1 VSQALIDAVLPR
13 LTDRIHQVMTQQGV
27 PGVSMGI
34 VRDQEMLW
42 SGGFGY
48 ADLASSR
55 AMDADTIFGVASIT
69 KTFTAT
75 AIMQL
80 RDKEK
85 LSLDDEV
92 ARYIPEVRK
101 VRRHFGSLKDLTL
114 RRLMTHRTGLVGET
128 PTGHWANMTFPSRA
142 EIIAMLPKIE
152 VVNETDATFKYNNLA
167 FVLLGEVIAR
177 VSRRSYRDYIRRQ
190 ILAPLEME
198 SSGFDVENSRN
209 ATGYMPERY
218 QDAPTVAP
226 DPATNG
232 YIAAAGLRSSV
243 TDLARWISLQLRA
256 GGEDREGARVL
267 SGKSLSEMHR
277 ITFVEPGWL
286 AGYGLCWMASRF
298 GENIYMHHGGS
309 VPGFLSMVAFNKPN
323 KLGVVVLTNKQGNV
337 ASGTIA
343 FEAMEML
350 VSEVK
355 KEIPAPLSTPAPENL
370 RPLLGR
376 YAGLP
381 AFGALFHIEWRRGG
395 LYLVVPPDPFL
406 IPLPPVAMTAT
417 DKPNVYVVKEGRFA
431 GEPLIFDLNEDGQVK
446 GLQLTALG
454 GYLKKTD

>member
-1 VSQALIDAVLPR
+1 MSQALIDTVLPR

-27 PGVSMGI
+27 PGVSVGI
-34 VRDQEMLW
+34 VRDQELLW

-55 AMDADTIFGVASIT
+55 AMDADTIFGIASIT

-80 RDKEK
+80 RDKDK
-85 LSLDDEV
+85 LALDEQV
-92 ARYIPEVRK
+92 TKYIPEAKK
-101 VRRHFGSLKDLTL
+101 VRCRHGSIRDLTL

-128 PTGHWANMTFPSRA
+128 PTGHWSNMTFPSRA

-152 VVNETDATFKYNNLA
+152 VVFETDATFKYNNLA

-190 ILAPLEME
+190 ILEPLGME
-198 SSGFDVENSRN
+198 SSGFDVSNPRN

-218 QDAPTVAP
+218 QDAPAIAP
-226 DPATNG
+226 DPPTNG
-232 YIAAAGLRSSV
+232 YIAAAGLRSCV
-243 TDLARWISLQLRA
+243 TDLAKWISLQLR
-256 GGEDREGARVL
+256 GGADGGAPQVL
-267 SGKSLSEMHR
+267 SAKSLSEMHR
-277 ITFVEPGWL
+277 ISFVEPGWL

-309 VPGFLSMVAFNKPN
+309 VPGFLSMVAFNKPH
-323 KLGVVVLTNKQGNV
+323 KLGVIVLTNKQGNV

-343 FEAMEML
+343 FEALEML
-350 VSEVK
+350 VGEVK
-355 KEIPAPLSTPAPENL
+355 KEISAPASTPAPENL
-370 RPLLGR
+370 KPLLGR
-376 YAGLP
+376 YTGLP

-395 LYLVVPPDPFL
+395 LHLVIPPDPYL
-406 IPLPPVAMTAT
+406 VPLPPVAMIAT
-417 DKPNVYVVKEGRFA
+417 DKPNVFIVREGRFA
-431 GEPLIFDLNEDGQVK
+431 GEPLIFEFDADGNVA
-446 GLQLTALG
+446 GFQLTALG
-454 GYLKKTD
+454 GHLQKTD

>member
-1 VSQALIDAVLPR
+1 MSQALIDSVLPK
-13 LTDRIHQVMTQQGV
+13 LTDRIHQVMAQQGV
-27 PGVSMGI
+27 PGVSLGI
-34 VRDQEMLW
+34 VRDQELLW

-85 LSLDDEV
+85 LALDDQV
-92 ARYIPEVRK
+92 TKYIPEVKK
-101 VRRHFGSLKDLTL
+101 VRCRHGSIRDLTL

-128 PTGHWANMTFPSRA
+128 PTGHWSNMTFPSRA
-142 EIIAMLPKIE
+142 EIIAALPKTE
-152 VVNETDATFKYNNLA
+152 VVSETDATFKYNNLA

-177 VSRRSYRDYIRRQ
+177 VSRRSYRDFIRRQ
-190 ILAPLEME
+190 ILEPLGME
-198 SSGFDVENSRN
+198 SSGFEVSNPRN

-218 QDAPTVAP
+218 QDAPAVAP
-226 DPATNG
+226 DPPTNG
-232 YIAAAGLRSSV
+232 YIAAAGLRSCV
-243 TDLARWISLQLRA
+243 TDLAKWISLQLRA
-256 GGEDREGARVL
+256 GAEDAGVL
-267 SGKSLSEMHR
+267 GGKSLSEMHR
-277 ITFVEPGWL
+277 ISFVEPGWL

-309 VPGFLSMVAFNKPN
+309 VPGFLSMVAFNKPH

-343 FEAMEML
+343 FEALELL
-350 VSEVK
+350 VGEVK
-355 KEIPAPLSTPAPENL
+355 KEISAPASTPAPENL
-370 RPLLGR
+370 KPLLGR

-381 AFGALFHIEWRRGG
+381 AFGALFHIEWRRGN
-395 LYLVVPPDPFL
+395 LHLIIPPDPFL
-406 IPLPPVAMTAT
+406 VPLPPVAMIAT
-417 DKPNVYVVKEGRFA
+417 DKPNVYIVKEGRFA
-431 GEPLIFDLNEDGQVK
+431 GEPLIFELDADGNVT